1 MLIVVAL
8 RWIESRTSGLGAAD
22 ECALEHALR
31 LSERLDGRTLAVTA
45 GPEPAEVVLRT
56 ALAAGIGDTL
66 RVDLTEDETDDGSR
80 VAKALADAIPAPD
93 LVLCGD
99 HSADRGTGATPAF
112 LAAALGARQALGAL
126 SLAWDGKLLVERR
139 LDGGRR
145 ERLDVDLPAVCSVEP
160 ADVRL
165 RRASLPG
172 LLAARKAT
180 ITVHKALS
188 TRDSRVAV
196 TSTRP
201 FSPRTRRVP
210 PPEGAEPHTRL
221 LALTGALA
229 EHDPPR
235 LVHPADA
242 KAGAVELLAYLRQHG
257 YLA

>member
-8 RWIESRTSGLGAAD
+8 RWIESLTGGLGAAD

-31 LSERLDGRTLAVTA
+31 LSEQLNARTLAVTA
-45 GPEPAEVVLRT
+45 GPESAEVVLRT
-56 ALAAGIGDTL
+56 ALATGIDDAQ
-66 RVDLTEDETDDGSR
+66 RVELIEYETDDGTR
-80 VAKALADAIPAPD
+80 VAKALARAIPDAD

-112 LAAALGARQALGAL
+112 LAAALGVRQALGVL
-126 SLAWDGKLLVERR
+126 SLVWEENLLVERR

-145 ERLDVDLPAVCSVEP
+145 ERLAVALPAVCSVEP

-165 RRASLPG
+165 RRAPLPG
-172 LLAARKAT
+172 LIAARKAR
-180 ITVHKALS
+180 ISVHKDLS
-188 TRDSRVAV
+188 TRDIRVTV
-196 TSTRP
+196 TGAQT
-201 FSPRTRRVP
+201 FSPRTRRVA
-210 PPEGAEPHTRL
+210 PPEGTQPHTRL
-221 LALTGALA
+221 LALTGALT

-257 YLA
+257 YLG